1 MLNLYAGTSLS
12 VYIMP
17 INKYIYILKSPM
29 SESHEIGKRM
39 GNKTESGTWI
49 FFLFAPIL
57 CLTTSAT
64 SGHILPWY
72 YQTTLMCKRAL
83 RG

>member
-49 FFLFAPIL
+49 FFLFAPI
-57 CLTTSAT
+57 
-64 SGHILPWY
+64 
-72 YQTTLMCKRAL
+72 
-83 RG
+83 

>member
-17 INKYIYILKSPM
+17 INKYIYIYILKSPM

-49 FFLFAPIL
+49 FFYLHLSNASRPPPQVDIFCHDITKLHL
-57 CLTTSAT
+57 CA
-64 SGHILPWY
+64 SGH
-72 YQTTLMCKRAL
+72 
-83 RG
+83 